1 MEWEREAEEYFDN
14 NVMAGPS
21 HLAMRKIYTE
31 KIARQRKKEK
41 VTKAEIEQTI
51 KDYNAFFG
59 EEMMKK
65 VCECFA
71 SGAGMP
77 ELPPTEKEGKLC
89 LYQVETCH
97 SKYFGCPAQVID
109 VREIVVPVIDKL
121 DEYGIT
127 EILADKAHGPL
138 LSHSKF
144 TVSISGCANTCTAPE
159 SKDIG
164 IWGVD
169 KPQVYHDAECS
180 DCKRCFHTCWD
191 SAISFAEPAKPVINE
206 RLCKLCGACIK
217 ACPTGTL
224 KSQMKG
230 YRILV
235 GGTFGR
241 MQTLGKEVFRIGQ
254 KDDIFKTLDAVISLI
269 KEKQEDEHFLAQV
282 VDKVGLDYIT
292 SRVFQGR

>member
-1 MEWEREAEEYFDN
+1 MEWEKEAEDFFDS

-21 HLAMRKIYTE
+21 QLVMRKIYTE
-31 KIARQRKKEK
+31 KLARQKKKKK
-41 VTKAEIEQTI
+41 VTKAEVEQTV

-77 ELPPTEKEGKLC
+77 ELPPTDKEGKLC

-97 SKYFGCPAQVID
+97 AKYFGCPSQAID
-109 VREIVVPVIDKL
+109 VVELVVPIIDRL
-121 DEYGIT
+121 EEHRIT
-127 EILADKAHGPL
+127 EMLADKAHGPL
-138 LSHSKF
+138 LSHNKF
-144 TVSISGCANTCTAPE
+144 TVSISGCPNGCTAPE
-159 SKDIG
+159 SKDFG
-164 IWGVD
+164 IWGVS
-169 KPQVYHDAECS
+169 KPKVNHDTKCS
-180 DCKRCFHTCWD
+180 DCKKCFHICWD
-191 SAISFAEPAKPVINE
+191 SAISFEEPSKPIIND

-217 ACPTGTL
+217 ACPTGTIT
-224 KSQMKG
+224 SEANG

-241 MQTLGKEVFRIGQ
+241 MQTLGKEVVRIGRR
-254 KDDIFKTLDAVISLI
+254 DDIFKTLDATISLR

-292 SRVFQGR
+292 SRVFR